1 MNRTPPPFVSLEG
14 PRAGDAG
21 RPARIA
27 VLLGLAL
34 LTVAA
39 VTLGYGPMINTGDWW
54 RICPSGHFVA
64 MGWQPLQPSYPLS
77 AKGAAPSSALAL
89 LVHLGLLLQLA
100 WGSHVYWTPL
110 IFIALCGI
118 FLGGCF
124 AAAKACRTR
133 ADELTLALVILMGA
147 LYGFYF
153 KSFYQEATTLALLPW
168 FFGGLLA
175 LRQGRPGLFVVATCL
190 LLSSKVENVFIV
202 PVALAVLWLHAYP
215 RKGLWV
221 AASLLGIA
229 VTAGL
234 SFQVQ
239 DGANYRTPN
248 DYNRYYSGIGWPSM
262 GVAEAPPRSFDAMRS
277 YLYAQMPK
285 SLGKPESLPA
295 RDADLM
301 GTTYWMTGYELSV
314 IAAAG
319 TPADK
324 ARFREIVQRGRF
336 AQVLAHFASHPAALP
351 GYLWSPLV
359 VATRFDYDLSYIR
372 TDASRPADAWSWF
385 RAVDEIVL
393 ARLGY
398 VLLGACAAALL
409 MAARRRSLPAAL
421 LAGYFFVGAPIF
433 CVLGDGY
440 YEIEKH
446 LSSLWFFAPVILYL
460 CFVGFDAG
468 GRGARRRS

>member
-1 MNRTPPPFVSLEG
+1 MNRTPPTLMRAHG
-14 PRAGDAG
+14 PRAGGTG
-21 RPARIA
+21 RHARIA
-27 VLLGLAL
+27 ALTGLAL
-34 LTVAA
+34 LAVAA
-39 VTLGYGPMINTGDWW
+39 VSLGYGPMINTGDWW

-64 MGWQPLQPSYPLS
+64 MGWQPLQQSYPLS
-77 AKGAAPSSALAL
+77 AQGAAPSSLLAL
-89 LVHLGLLLQLA
+89 LVYLGLQLQLA

-124 AAAKACRTR
+124 VAAKACRR
-133 ADELTLALVILMGA
+133 PADHLTLVLVILMGA

-175 LRQGRPGLFVVATCL
+175 LREGRPALFVVATCL

-202 PVALAVLWLHAYP
+202 PVALGVLCLQAYP

-221 AASLLGIA
+221 AVALLGIA
-229 VTAGL
+229 LTAGL

-239 DGANYRTPN
+239 GGSRYRTPN

-277 YLYAQMPK
+277 YFYARMPK

-295 RDADLM
+295 RDAELM

-319 TPADK
+319 TPAEQ

-336 AQVLAHFASHPAALP
+336 GRVLGYFASHPAALP
-351 GYLWSPLV
+351 GYLGSPLV
-359 VATRFDYDLSYIR
+359 VATRFDYSLSYIR
-372 TDASRPADAWSWF
+372 TDAARPPDAWSWL
-385 RAVDEIVL
+385 RAVDEWVL

-398 VLLGACAAALL
+398 GLLGAFAAALL

-446 LSSLWFFAPVILYL
+446 LSSLWFFAPLILYL
-460 CFVGFDAG
+460 CLTGFDSGA
-468 GRGARRRS
+468 RGARRRP

>member
-1 MNRTPPPFVSLEG
+1 MNRTPPTLMRAEG
-14 PRAGDAG
+14 PRAGG
-21 RPARIA
+21 TVRPARIA
-27 VLLGLAL
+27 ALTGLAL
-34 LTVAA
+34 LAVAA
-39 VTLGYGPMINTGDWW
+39 VSLGYGPMVNTGDWW
-54 RICPSGHFVA
+54 RICPSGHFTA
-64 MGWQPLQPSYPLS
+64 MGWQPLQQSYPLN

-124 AAAKACRTR
+124 TAARACRTR
-133 ADELTLALVILMGA
+133 ADELTLALVILVGA

-168 FFGGLLA
+168 FFGGMLA
-175 LRQGRPGLFVVATCL
+175 LREGRPGLFVVATCL

-202 PVALAVLWLHAYP
+202 PVALAVLCLHAYP

-221 AASLLGIA
+221 AGSLLGIA

-234 SFQVQ
+234 AFQVQ

-277 YLYAQMPK
+277 YFYTKLPK

-319 TPADK
+319 TPAEQ

-336 AQVLAHFASHPAALP
+336 GRILAHFASHPAALP

-372 TDASRPADAWSWF
+372 TDAARPPDAWSWF
-385 RAVDEIVL
+385 RAVDEWVL
-393 ARLGY
+393 SRLGY
-398 VLLGACAAALL
+398 ALLGAFAVALL

-460 CFVGFDAG
+460 CAEGFDAG
-468 GRGARRRS
+468 GRGARRRP